1 MKKIIAGTALAVG
14 YIILCRL
21 TRGYWA
27 LSGDMIVIAM
37 AAAAYFALDMGR
49 KNVNPEEIDERLTCV
64 KVAEATG
71 SVEKHIG

>member
-27 LSGDMIVIAM
+27 LSGDMIVIIL
-37 AAAAYFALDMGR
+37 AAAAYIALDMGLNNDKADDKR
-49 KNVNPEEIDERLTCV
+49 STCV
-64 KVAEATG
+64 KVAESTG
-71 SVEKHIG
+71 SVEKHVG

>member
-27 LSGDMIVIAM
+27 LSGDMIVIIL
-37 AAAAYFALDMGR
+37 AAAAYIALDMGLNNDKAYDKR
-49 KNVNPEEIDERLTCV
+49 PTCV
-64 KVAEATG
+64 KVSEAAGT
-71 SVEKHIG
+71 VEKHVG

>member
-27 LSGDMIVIAM
+27 LSGDMIVIILAV
-37 AAAAYFALDMGR
+37 AAYIALDMGLNNDKADDKR
-49 KNVNPEEIDERLTCV
+49 STCV
-64 KVAEATG
+64 KVSEAAGT
-71 SVEKHIG
+71 VEKHVG

>member
-27 LSGDMIVIAM
+27 LSGDMIVIILAT
-37 AAAAYFALDMGR
+37 AAYIALDMGLNND
-49 KNVNPEEIDERLTCV
+49 KADDKPPTYV
-64 KVAEATG
+64 KVSEATG
-71 SVEKHIG
+71 AVEKHVG